1 MVATLIIV
9 FREMLEAGLV
19 IGIVLAAT
27 VGIPRRGLWVGG
39 GGVLGLA
46 GATLVAVFAGAIADG
61 LSGFGQ
67 EVFNA
72 AVLFTA
78 VVMLGWHN
86 AWMQRHGREMAADMT
101 AVGRAVAAGERPLAA
116 LAIVIGVAVL
126 REGAEVVLFLYG
138 IAADADAARGS
149 MLLGGALGIAGGA
162 AVSIAL
168 YAGLLKLSQRRLFA
182 VTSWLITLLAAGMAA
197 QGAGYLIAADM
208 APSLGDQLWDTSALL
223 SDHSIPGLVLRTLVG
238 YIDRPAGLQVIAW
251 LVTVLGISALTG
263 ALRPGHARPLHAA

>member
-1 MVATLIIV
+1 M
-9 FREMLEAGLV
+9 
-19 IGIVLAAT
+19 
-27 VGIPRRGLWVGG
+27 
-39 GGVLGLA
+39 GLA
-46 GATLVAVFAGAIADG
+46 GDTLVAVFAGAIADA

-78 VVMLGWHN
+78 VIMLGWHN
-86 AWMQRHGREMAADMT
+86 AWIQRHGREMAADMN
-101 AVGRAVAAGERPLAA
+101 AVGRAVAAGERPLVA

-149 MLLGGALGIAGGA
+149 MLLGGALGFAGGA

-168 YAGLLKLSQRRLFA
+168 YAGLLKLSQSRLFA

-197 QGAGYLIAADM
+197 QGAGYLIAADV
-208 APSLGDQLWDTSALL
+208 APSLSDQLWDTSALL

-251 LVTVLGISALTG
+251 LVTMLGISALTG
-263 ALRPGHARPLHAA
+263 ALRTGHARPLYVV